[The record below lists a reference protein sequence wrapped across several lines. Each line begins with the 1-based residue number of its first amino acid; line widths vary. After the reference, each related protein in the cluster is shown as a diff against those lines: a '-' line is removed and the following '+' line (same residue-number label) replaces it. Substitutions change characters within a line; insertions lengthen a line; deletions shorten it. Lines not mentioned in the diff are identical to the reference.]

1 MVSCIY
7 FISSWLL
14 TNQLFGWNM
23 VKKKKSIKKSEDSR
37 PKADPNA
44 SLWGWGDEE
53 DVVASGEN
61 QVFIFVRFFIINYC
75 C

>member
-1 MVSCIY
+1 
-7 FISSWLL
+7 
-14 TNQLFGWNM
+14 M
-23 VKKKKSIKKSEDSR
+23 VKKKKSIKKSENSR

-61 QVFIFVRFFIINYC
+61 QVFIFVRFLL
-75 C
+75 

>member
-1 MVSCIY
+1 
-7 FISSWLL
+7 
-14 TNQLFGWNM
+14 M